1 MFRSSSLLV
10 GLEIGTAKVVA
21 VVGEMS
27 PAGTL
32 SLIGI
37 GQCASRGVRKG
48 EIVDPVQAAED
59 VRVAIA
65 EAEKNADVEIRSVYL
80 GVTGGHLQGLTNRGV
95 HQIVSVDRDITEED
109 VQQVIQNARAVV
121 IPPANTIIHT
131 MRQDFTV
138 DGQSGIPNPV
148 RMLGSR
154 LEVDVHVVHGNDNRI
169 KTAMRVVQ
177 GLQLQLDGV
186 AFNGLASALAVLTH
200 EDKEMG
206 SLVIDLGAGVTEY
219 VIYAGGLC
227 KHTGVLAVGG
237 DHISNDLAIGLK
249 VPLGR
254 AEELKIKYGSAVLRP
269 EYAGQTVALETD
281 HGLHM
286 RTINLEHLNRIMAL
300 RVEEIF
306 QLIEADLA
314 QTGWLDHLRRGVF
327 LVGGGAR
334 IPEIQQLAE
343 QIFQLP
349 VYLGRAGSINSIQ
362 STQDQPEFATAI
374 GLVKFGSIQQK
385 RQPGL
390 LDRFRDTLSG
400 LMQRG

>member
-1 MFRSSSLLV
+1 MFKSSSLLV

-21 VVGEMS
+21 VVGELS
-27 PAGTL
+27 PAGAL
-32 SLIGI
+32 NLIGI

-80 GVTGGHLQGLTNRGV
+80 GVTGGHIQGLTNRGL

-121 IPPANTIIHT
+121 IPPVNTIIHT

-138 DGQSGIPNPV
+138 DGQPGITNPV

-154 LEVDVHVVHGNDNRI
+154 LEVDVHVVHGLDNRI

-177 GLQLQLDGV
+177 SLQLHLDGV
-186 AFNGLASALAVLTH
+186 AFNGLASALAVLTLD
-200 EDKEMG
+200 DKQSG
-206 SLVIDLGAGVTEY
+206 SLVIDMGAGVTEY
-219 VIYAGGLC
+219 VVYAGGLY
-227 KHTGVLAVGG
+227 KHTGALAVGG
-237 DHISNDLAIGLK
+237 DHITNDLAIGLK

-254 AEELKIKYGSAVLRP
+254 AEELKIKYGSAVPHP
-269 EYAGQTVALETD
+269 EWSGQTINLETE

-300 RVEEIF
+300 RVEEIL
-306 QLIEADLA
+306 QLIEADLTQA
-314 QTGWLDHLRRGVF
+314 GWLDHLQRIY

-334 IPEIQQLAE
+334 IADIQTLAE

-349 VYLGRAGSINSIQ
+349 VSLGRTGSINSIQ

-374 GLVKFGSIQQK
+374 GLVKFGSMQQK
-385 RQPGL
+385 LQPGL
-390 LDRFRDTLSG
+390 LDRFRDTLSS